1 MKTRVPLKI
10 KHNVIILY
18 YDMPLISLII
28 TEKNE
33 PVLEVFCDVEN
44 GDYKYAYIFL
54 SKEDA
59 HNLIFSKKSYYDIIK
74 NSKEIYTFREKYLNN
89 GLTDFSK
96 IEVKEFLESY
106 GPKEDVFLIEEDS
119 DLYDFSEILRDLSV
133 E

>member
-18 YDMPLISLII
+18 YD
-28 TEKNE
+28 
-33 PVLEVFCDVEN
+33 
-44 GDYKYAYIFL
+44 
-54 SKEDA
+54 
-59 HNLIFSKKSYYDIIK
+59 IIK
-74 NSKEIYTFREKYLNN
+74 NSKEIYTFREKYSNN

-106 GPKEDVFLIEEDS
+106 GLKEDVFLIEEDS
-119 DLYDFSEILRDLSV
+119 DLYDFSEILRGLSV